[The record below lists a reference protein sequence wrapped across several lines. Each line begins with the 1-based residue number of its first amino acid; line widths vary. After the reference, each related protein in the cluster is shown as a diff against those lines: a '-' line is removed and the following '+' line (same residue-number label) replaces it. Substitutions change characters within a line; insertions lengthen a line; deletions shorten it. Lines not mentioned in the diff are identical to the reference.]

1 MFDGGKLDGVFD
13 RSGAVYRPPR
23 RWLIREFASLVLADA
38 PTPAAPPVRVD
49 PAQGDTALLIPPF
62 LTPDLLMAPFRDALT
77 ACGHRVEGWGLG
89 PNFGPTPRLLAG
101 LRRKLAD
108 MAQRRGGP
116 VTVIGVSLGGLL
128 ARDLAHDRPD
138 QVRQVVTIASPFR
151 LPTAANI
158 EPLFHLVAH
167 RYVDG
172 FDFKRLGQ
180 PLPMPS
186 LAIYTR
192 EDGIVSWESCVSD
205 EPLGRNAEVRGKHMV
220 ICGYPEVVRLVS
232 ERLAQRSTADQ
243 SSPD

>member
-1 MFDGGKLDGVFD
+1 MGKLDGVFD
-13 RSGAVYRPPR
+13 RSGAVFRPPR
-23 RWLIREFASLVLADA
+23 RWLLREFASLVTAQGPWA
-38 PTPAAPPVRVD
+38 EPVRVD
-49 PAQGDTALLIPPF
+49 PGRGETVLVIPPF

-77 ACGHRVEGWGLG
+77 RCGHVVEGWGLG
-89 PNFGPTPRLLAG
+89 PNFGPTPRLLGG

-116 VTVIGVSLGGLL
+116 VTVIGVSLGGLM
-128 ARDLAHDRPD
+128 ARDLALDRPAD
-138 QVRQVVTIASPFR
+138 VRQVITIASPFR
-151 LPTAANI
+151 LPTAATI

-172 FDFKRLGQ
+172 FDFRRLQG

-205 EPLGRNAEVRGKHMV
+205 EPLGVNVEVAGRHMV
-220 ICGYPEVVRLVS
+220 ICRYPQVIRAVTA
-232 ERLAQRSTADQ
+232 RLAQ
-243 SSPD
+243 P